1 MWYNCKISK
10 EKLKK
15 MKKFLSANE
24 AVAHAAA
31 QAGCVVASAYPG
43 TPSTEI
49 LENIAKFKDTV
60 KCEWAVN
67 EKVAMET
74 AVGASMVGAR
84 ALTAMKHVGLN
95 VAMDPLMTFTY
106 VGPLGGMVIISADD
120 PGMHSSQN
128 EQDNRNL
135 AKFARALLLEP
146 SDSQEAYDF
155 TVKAFELSEQF
166 KVPVIIRLT
175 TRTSHSSSTVELGNF
190 SPKPHPLL
198 PYKKDITRNIPVPAF
213 ARGQRLAAQK
223 RTLAM
228 EKAAC
233 ASKFNKVVKPAKGVK
248 VSAKAKGLGIVTSAV
263 AYQYVREIF
272 PDCSILKLGWTNPLP
287 KALIAKFAKSVKK
300 LLVVEE
306 LDPFLEDQIK
316 AMGLKVVEH
325 KTEMNMLELNAD
337 RLQNLR
343 HEILKDVPKAKTP
356 QLATRNSQLPTRP
369 PVLCSGCGH
378 RGVFYVLHKLGA
390 TVTGD
395 IGCYTLGA
403 FPPLNAMDST
413 ICMGASIGNAAGM
426 KKAGYKGR
434 LCAVL
439 GDSTFFHSGMTGIL
453 SAHYNGTPITTV
465 VLDNRITGMTGH
477 QENPGSGKVLG
488 GDPAPVTEINEI
500 AKACGYKKVVT
511 VSADDLA
518 ELEKV
523 LKDAMD
529 GDEGAL
535 IIAYAPCRIAAK
547 LTKEGLCEVD
557 AGKCRACGACFKL
570 GCPAMTRG
578 KEIRPGFFQMQ
589 IDASQ
594 CAGCKQCSQVCKFGA
609 IKRVR

>member
-1 MWYNCKISK
+1 
-10 EKLKK
+10 

-60 KCEWAVN
+60 RCEWAVN
-67 EKVAMET
+67 EKVAVET
-74 AVGASMVGAR
+74 AVGASMAGAR
-84 ALTAMKHVGLN
+84 ALSAMKHVGLN
-95 VAMDPLMTFTY
+95 VAMDPLMTFTF
-106 VGPLGGMVIISADD
+106 VGPLGGFVLVSADD

-155 TVKAFELSEQF
+155 TLKAFELSEKF
-166 KVPVIIRLT
+166 AVPVILRLT
-175 TRTSHSSSTVELGNF
+175 TRTSHSASLVELGNF
-190 SPKPHPLL
+190 KPAPHPLI
-198 PYKKDITRNIPVPAF
+198 PYKKDIRRNIPVPAF
-213 ARGQRLAAQK
+213 AVGQRLSAQR
-223 RTLAM
+223 RTEAM
-228 EKAAC
+228 EKEAC
-233 ASKFNKVVKPAKGVK
+233 RSPLNKVVPPSLKLRRTGKPAKGK
-248 VSAKAKGLGIVTSAV
+248 KGAAGLGIVTSAV

-272 PDCSILKLGWTNPLP
+272 PDFPILKLGWTNPLP
-287 KALIAKFAKSVKK
+287 RALVAKFAKSVKK

-306 LDPFLEDQIK
+306 LDPFMEDQIK
-316 AMGLKVVEH
+316 AMGIEVVRH
-325 KTEMNMLELNAD
+325 KTELNMLELNAD
-337 RLQNLR
+337 RLQSLR
-343 HEILKDVPKAKTP
+343 HELLGDVPKAKAKKAD
-356 QLATRNSQLPTRP
+356 ATLPRRP
-369 PVLCSGCGH
+369 PVLCAGCGH

-403 FPPLNAMDST
+403 FPPLDAMDST

-426 KKAGYKGR
+426 KKAGLKGR
-434 LCAVL
+434 ICAVL
-439 GDSTFFHSGMTGIL
+439 GDSTFFHSGITGIL
-453 SAHYNGTPITTV
+453 SAHYNGTPVTTV
-465 VLDNRITGMTGH
+465 VLDNRITAMTGH
-477 QENPGSGKVLG
+477 QDNPGTGYTLTR
-488 GDPAPVTEINEI
+488 DPAPVTEIGDI
-500 AKACGYKKVVT
+500 AKACGYKKVVK

-518 ELEKV
+518 ELERV

-535 IIAYAPCRIAAK
+535 IVAYAPCRIAAK
-547 LTKEGLCEVD
+547 LTKEGLCETD
-557 AGKCRACGACFKL
+557 PAKCKACGACFKL
-570 GCPAMTRG
+570 GCPAITRG
-578 KEIRPGFFQMQ
+578 EEVAPGRFKMK
-589 IDASQ
+589 IDASL
-594 CAGCKQCSQVCKFGA
+594 CAGCSHCTQVCKFGA

>member
-1 MWYNCKISK
+1 
-10 EKLKK
+10 

-31 QAGCVVASAYPG
+31 QAGCAVASAYPG

-74 AVGASMVGAR
+74 AIGASMAGAR

-106 VGPLGGMVIISADD
+106 VGATGGMVVVSADD

-135 AKFARALLLEP
+135 AKFARAALLEP
-146 SDSQEAYDF
+146 SDSQEAYDM
-155 TVKAFELSEQF
+155 TLAAFEISEKFQ
-166 KVPVIIRLT
+166 VPVFIRLT
-175 TRTSHSSSTVELGNF
+175 TRTSHSSSLVDLGDF
-190 SPKPHPLL
+190 KPATRPAI
-198 PYKKDITRNIPVPAF
+198 PYVKNIKKHIPVPMF
-213 ARGQRLAAQK
+213 ARGHRLAAQK
-223 RTLAM
+223 RTAAM
-228 EKAAC
+228 EEASAA
-233 ASKFNKVVKPAKGVK
+233 SPFNRVEKGK
-248 VSAKAKGLGIVTSAV
+248 TELGIVTSAV
-263 AYQYVREIF
+263 AYQYVKEIF
-272 PDCSILKLGWTNPLP
+272 PEYSILKLGWTNPLP
-287 KALIAKFAKSVKK
+287 KKLVEDFAGSVGR
-300 LLVVEE
+300 LAVVEE
-306 LDPFLEDQIK
+306 LDPFMEDQIK
-316 AMGLKVVEH
+316 AMGLKVEKH
-325 KTEMNMLELNAD
+325 ETELNMLELNAD
-337 RLQNLR
+337 RVQNLR
-343 HEILKDVPKAKTP
+343 RELLGDVPAAKTP
-356 QLATRNSQLPTRP
+356 EIPEGLPTRP
-369 PVLCSGCGH
+369 PVLCAGCGH

-403 FPPLNAMDST
+403 FPPLDAMDST

-426 KKAGYKGR
+426 KKAGLKGR
-434 LCAVL
+434 ICAVL

-453 SAHYNGTPITTV
+453 SAHYNGTPVTTV

-477 QENPGSGKVLG
+477 QDNPGSGKTLDG
-488 GDPAPVTEINEI
+488 SPAPVTEIDAI
-500 AKACGYKKVVT
+500 ARACGYKKVCT

-518 ELEKV
+518 GLEKV
-523 LKDAMD
+523 LADAMD

-535 IIAYAPCRIAAK
+535 VIAYAPCRIAAK

-557 AGKCRACGACFKL
+557 PEKCKACGACFKM

-578 KEIRPGFFQMQ
+578 REIRPGAFQMA
-589 IDASQ
+589 IDPNL